1 MCLILSKKK
10 VVLSMYEW
18 QEMID
23 EFIND
28 IEIKGYSKVTIK
40 NYCCKLKNIQDYFL
54 SQGINKIDNITKQ
67 DIKKWIAFLQAQGK
81 QASTINVTVNRL
93 SRVFNYMFDEE
104 YIEVN
109 VFKKI
114 AQLKTQKKIIY
125 PLNDGEIKQMLLIAS
140 KHKYKHIALRNVVLF
155 SMMLEC
161 GLRISEVANLKNE
174 DILENQIIIRNS
186 KFNKDR
192 ALAITP
198 ILKKQMIKYDRI
210 KRRSYKFKSDYYFRS
225 FFGDGINP
233 KSIFMMMKEMKK
245 DMDVRNVVRFS
256 PHTLRHT
263 YAYMQMRN
271 GCDIYTLSMNM
282 GHGTITMT
290 QNYLQTLK
298 SDDFVKESIK
308 YSTLQNLR

>member
-1 MCLILSKKK
+1 MFNIIKKK

-28 IEIKGYSKVTIK
+28 IEIKGYSKVTIY
-40 NYCCKLKNIQDYFL
+40 NYRYKLKNIQDYFI

-67 DIKKWIAFLQAQGK
+67 DIKKWIAFLQSQGK

-104 YIEVN
+104 YIKFN

-114 AQLKTQKKIIY
+114 RQLKTQKKIIY
-125 PLNDGEIKQMLLIAS
+125 PLNDSEIKQMLLIAS
-140 KHKYKHIALRNVVLF
+140 KHKYKHIAQRNVVLF
-155 SMMLEC
+155 SMMLDC

-174 DILENQIIIRNS
+174 DVLENQIIIRNG
-186 KFNKDR
+186 KNNKDR

-198 ILKKQMIKYDRI
+198 ILKKQMIKYDRL
-210 KRRSYKFKSDYYFRS
+210 KKNRYKTDDYQYYFVSYQRGKLS
-225 FFGDGINP
+225 E
-233 KSIFMMMKEMKK
+233 KSIWDIMQRIKEQ
-245 DMDVRNVVRFS
+245 MDVRNVVRFS
-256 PHTLRHT
+256 GHTLRHT
-263 YAYMQMRN
+263 YAHMQMRN
-271 GCDIYTLSMNM
+271 GMDIYTLSKNM
-282 GHGTITMT
+282 GHSSVTMT

>member
-1 MCLILSKKK
+1 M
-10 VVLSMYEW
+10 VLSMYEW

-28 IEIKGYSKVTIK
+28 IEIKGYSKVTIY
-40 NYCCKLKNIQDYFL
+40 NYRYKLKNIQDYFL

-93 SRVFNYMFDEE
+93 SRVFKYMFDEE

-114 AQLKTQKKIIY
+114 RQLKTQKKIIY
-125 PLNDGEIKQMLLIAS
+125 PLSDSEIKQMLLIAG

-174 DILENQIIIRNS
+174 DILENQMIIRNA
-186 KFNKDR
+186 KGNKDR
-192 ALAITP
+192 AVAITP
-198 ILKKQMIKYDRI
+198 IMKKQMTKYDRL
-210 KRRSYKFKSDYYFRS
+210 KKNRYKTDDYQYYFVS
-225 FFGDGINP
+225 YQLCKLSE
-233 KSIFMMMKEMKK
+233 KSIWDMMQRIKEQMTI
-245 DMDVRNVVRFS
+245 RSVVRFS
-256 PHTLRHT
+256 GHTLRHT
-263 YAYMQMRN
+263 YAHMQMRN
-271 GCDIYTLSMNM
+271 GMDIYTLSKNM
-282 GHGTITMT
+282 GHSSVTMT

>member
-1 MCLILSKKK
+1 
-10 VVLSMYEW
+10 MYEW

-28 IEIKGYSKVTIK
+28 IEIKGYSKVTIY
-40 NYCCKLKNIQDYFL
+40 NYRYKLKNIQDYFL

-109 VFKKI
+109 IFKKI

-155 SMMLEC
+155 SMMLDC

-174 DILENQIIIRNS
+174 DVLENQIIIRNG
-186 KFNKDR
+186 KNNKDR

-198 ILKKQMIKYDRI
+198 IMKKQMIKYERLKKNRYKTDDYQYYFVSYQRCKLSEKSIWDMMQRI
-210 KRRSYKFKSDYYFRS
+210 K
-225 FFGDGINP
+225 
-233 KSIFMMMKEMKK
+233 EQ
-245 DMDVRNVVRFS
+245 MDVRNVVRFS
-256 PHTLRHT
+256 GHTLRHT
-263 YAYMQMRN
+263 YAHMQMRN
-271 GCDIYTLSMNM
+271 GMDIYTLSKNM
-282 GHGTITMT
+282 GHSSVTMT

>member
-1 MCLILSKKK
+1 M
-10 VVLSMYEW
+10 MYEW
-18 QEMID
+18 QEIID
-23 EFIND
+23 EFL
-28 IEIKGYSKVTIK
+28 IEIGVRGYAEQTIY
-40 NYCCKLKNIQDYFL
+40 NYSTKLINIKDYFTA
-54 SQGINKIDNITKQ
+54 QGIKYIDDVTKQ
-67 DIKKWIAFLQAQGK
+67 YVKKWIVEMQKKGM
-81 QASTINVTVNRL
+81 QASTINVTRNRL
-93 SRVFNYMFDEE
+93 SKVYDYMIEEDYIQKNPCAKVKKLRV
-104 YIEVN
+104 
-109 VFKKI
+109 
-114 AQLKTQKKIIY
+114 QKKIVY
-125 PLNDGEIKQMLLIAS
+125 PLNDSEIKQMLLIAS
-140 KHKYKHIALRNVVLF
+140 KHKYKHVAQRDVTMF

-174 DILENQIIIRNS
+174 DVLENQILIRNS

-198 ILKKQMIKYDRI
+198 ILKKQMLKYDRL

-245 DMDVRNVVRFS
+245 DMDVRSVVRFS

-308 YSTLQNLR
+308 YSTLKNLR

>member
-1 MCLILSKKK
+1 MFNIIKKK

-28 IEIKGYSKVTIK
+28 IEIKGYSKVTIY
-40 NYCCKLKNIQDYFL
+40 NYRYKLKNIQDYFL

-93 SRVFNYMFDEE
+93 SRVFNYMLLEE

-125 PLNDGEIKQMLLIAS
+125 PLNDSEIKQMLLIAS
-140 KHKYKHIALRNVVLF
+140 RHKYKHIAQRNVVLF

-174 DILENQIIIRNS
+174 DILENQIIIRNG
-186 KFNKDR
+186 KNNKDR

-198 ILKKQMIKYDRI
+198 IMKKQMIKYDRL
-210 KRRSYKFKSDYYFRS
+210 KKNRYKTDDYQYYFVSYQRGKLS
-225 FFGDGINP
+225 E
-233 KSIFMMMKEMKK
+233 KSIWDIMQRIKEQ
-245 DMDVRNVVRFS
+245 MDIRNVVRFS
-256 PHTLRHT
+256 GHTLRHT
-263 YAYMQMRN
+263 YAHMQMRN
-271 GCDIYTLSMNM
+271 GMDIYTLSKNM
-282 GHGTITMT
+282 GHSSVTMT

>member
-1 MCLILSKKK
+1 MFNIIKKK

-28 IEIKGYSKVTIK
+28 IEIKGYSKVTIY
-40 NYCCKLKNIQDYFL
+40 NYRYKLKNIKDYFL

-67 DIKKWIAFLQAQGK
+67 DIKKWIAFLQTQGK

-125 PLNDGEIKQMLLIAS
+125 PLNDSEIKQMLLIAG
-140 KHKYKHIALRNVVLF
+140 KHKYKHIAQRNVVLF

-174 DILENQIIIRNS
+174 DILENQIIIRNG
-186 KFNKDR
+186 KNNKDR

-198 ILKKQMIKYDRI
+198 IMKKQMTKYDRL
-210 KRRSYKFKSDYYFRS
+210 KKNRYKTDDYQYYFVSYQRCKLS
-225 FFGDGINP
+225 Q
-233 KSIFMMMKEMKK
+233 KSIWDMMQRIKEQ
-245 DMDVRNVVRFS
+245 MDVRNVVRFS
-256 PHTLRHT
+256 GHTLRHT
-263 YAYMQMRN
+263 YAHMQMRN
-271 GCDIYTLSMNM
+271 GMDIYTLSKNM
-282 GHGTITMT
+282 GHSSVTMT

>member
-1 MCLILSKKK
+1 MQNWDEIVGEFMIEMQIKGFSKLTIQNYHYKLKKCKLFFQSQEIEFIENVTKQNVKKLILW
-10 VVLSMYEW
+10 LQNE
-18 QEMID
+18 
-23 EFIND
+23 
-28 IEIKGYSKVTIK
+28 G
-40 NYCCKLKNIQDYFL
+40 
-54 SQGINKIDNITKQ
+54 
-67 DIKKWIAFLQAQGK
+67 LQA
-81 QASTINVTVNRL
+81 SSINSILCRL
-93 SRVFNYMFDEE
+93 IKLFDYIVEEDYIQKNPCAKVKKLRV
-104 YIEVN
+104 
-109 VFKKI
+109 
-114 AQLKTQKKIIY
+114 QKKIVY
-125 PLNDGEIKQMLLIAS
+125 PLDDYEIKQMLNLAS
-140 KHKYKHIALRNVVLF
+140 KHKYKHVAQRDVTMF

-161 GLRISEVANLKNE
+161 GLRISEIANLKNE
-174 DILENQIIIRNS
+174 DVLENQIIIRNS

-245 DMDVRNVVRFS
+245 DMDVRSVVRFS

-308 YSTLQNLR
+308 Y

>member
-1 MCLILSKKK
+1 
-10 VVLSMYEW
+10 MYNW

-28 IEIKGYSKVTIK
+28 IEIKGYSKVTIS
-40 NYCCKLKNIQDYFL
+40 NYRYKLKNIQDYFI

-93 SRVFNYMFDEE
+93 SRVFNYMFGEE
-104 YIEVN
+104 YIDVN
-109 VFKKI
+109 IFKKI

-125 PLNDGEIKQMLLIAS
+125 PLNDSEIKQMLLIAS
-140 KHKYKHIALRNVVLF
+140 KHKYKHIAQRNVVLF
-155 SMMLEC
+155 SMMLDC

-174 DILENQIIIRNS
+174 DVLENQIIIRNG
-186 KFNKDR
+186 KNNKDR

-198 ILKKQMIKYDRI
+198 ILKKQMIKYDRL
-210 KRRSYKFKSDYYFRS
+210 KKNRYKTDDYQYYFVSYQRGKLS
-225 FFGDGINP
+225 E
-233 KSIFMMMKEMKK
+233 KSIWDMMQEIKK
-245 DMDVRNVVRFS
+245 QMDVRNVVRFS
-256 PHTLRHT
+256 GHTLRHT
-263 YAYMQMRN
+263 YAHMCMRN
-271 GCDIYTLSMNM
+271 GMDIYTLSKNM
-282 GHGTITMT
+282 GHSSVTMT

>member
-1 MCLILSKKK
+1 
-10 VVLSMYEW
+10 MYEW

-28 IEIKGYSKVTIK
+28 IEIKGYSKVTIY
-40 NYCCKLKNIQDYFL
+40 NYRYKLKNIQDYFL

-67 DIKKWIAFLQAQGK
+67 DIKKWIAFLQSQGK
-81 QASTINVTVNRL
+81 QASTINVTVNIL

-104 YIEVN
+104 YIKFN

-114 AQLKTQKKIIY
+114 RQLKIQKKIIY
-125 PLNDGEIKQMLLIAS
+125 PLNDSEIKQMLLIAS
-140 KHKYKHIALRNVVLF
+140 KHKYKHIAQRNVVLF
-155 SMMLEC
+155 SMMLDC

-174 DILENQIIIRNS
+174 DVLENQIIIRNG
-186 KFNKDR
+186 KNNKDR

-198 ILKKQMIKYDRI
+198 ILKKQMIKYDRL
-210 KRRSYKFKSDYYFRS
+210 KKNRYKTDDYQYYFVS
-225 FFGDGINP
+225 YQLCKLSE
-233 KSIFMMMKEMKK
+233 KSIWDMMQRIKEQMTI
-245 DMDVRNVVRFS
+245 RSVVRFS
-256 PHTLRHT
+256 GHTLRHT
-263 YAYMQMRN
+263 YAHMQMRN
-271 GCDIYTLSMNM
+271 GMDIYTLSKNM
-282 GHGTITMT
+282 GHSSVTMT

>member
-1 MCLILSKKK
+1 
-10 VVLSMYEW
+10 MYEW

-28 IEIKGYSKVTIK
+28 IEIKGYSKVTIY
-40 NYCCKLKNIQDYFL
+40 NYRYKLKNIQDYFL

-93 SRVFNYMFDEE
+93 SRVFNYMFLEE

-125 PLNDGEIKQMLLIAS
+125 PLNDSEIKQMLLIAS

-161 GLRISEVANLKNE
+161 GLRISEIANLKNE
-174 DILENQIIIRNS
+174 DILENQIIVRNS
-186 KFNKDR
+186 KNNKDR

-198 ILKKQMIKYDRI
+198 ILKKQMIKYDRL
-210 KRRSYKFKSDYYFRS
+210 KKNRYKTDDYQYYFVSYQRGKLS
-225 FFGDGINP
+225 E
-233 KSIFMMMKEMKK
+233 KSIWDMMQRIKEQMTI
-245 DMDVRNVVRFS
+245 RNVVRFS
-256 PHTLRHT
+256 GHTLRHT
-263 YAYMQMRN
+263 YAHMQMRN
-271 GCDIYTLSMNM
+271 GMDIYTLSMNM
-282 GHGTITMT
+282 GHSSVTMT